1 MNNATQLGISSIDTA
16 PSYGNSEHI
25 LGKCLRETS
34 KFRISTKVGKAGA
47 FRLTGKMVLESIEK
61 SLKAFNLENIEYIY
75 LHSVDFKFVEES
87 AIDEMINLK
96 KLVLLTRL
104 EFHVTEMP
112 FQIFMNWE
120 FLMDF

>member
-1 MNNATQLGISSIDTA
+1 
-16 PSYGNSEHI
+16 
-25 LGKCLRETS
+25 
-34 KFRISTKVGKAGA
+34 
-47 FRLTGKMVLESIEK
+47 
-61 SLKAFNLENIEYIY
+61 